1 MVEKIL
7 EVPSIE
13 MSKNKITAVLGPT
26 NTGKTYLAIETMLS
40 FDSGMIGFPLRL
52 LAREVYDKIIEKIS
66 IDKVA
71 LITGE
76 EKIIPANAKYFLCT
90 VESMPINKNLDFV
103 GVDEIQMCADHERGH
118 IFTDRLL
125 NLRGEKLTML
135 MGSNTIRSI
144 INKLGEDTEFINRD
158 RLSKLSYVGHKK
170 ISRINRKTAII
181 AFSTEEVYAIAELV
195 RRQKGGAAI
204 VMGSLSPKTRNAQ
217 VALYQSGDV
226 DFLVAT
232 DAIGMG
238 INMDLEN
245 VFFSNLKK
253 FDGRKLRRLNM
264 SEIGQIAGRAGRY
277 LNDGNF
283 GITGDCKEISAEEV
297 ELLENHKFEE
307 IKMLFWRNSYLNFNN
322 ALSLIKSLE
331 EKPNKNW
338 LRKIHECGDEKL
350 LKYFLKDMDSHN
362 IENNQETLELLWEC
376 CQIPDFVKKT
386 YGNHLEV
393 VSKVFNF
400 LNGKEGKITSD
411 YMRLQLIKLDKLE
424 GNVDSLSNRIANV
437 RTWSYVS
444 NKINWV
450 ENQSYWIE
458 KTKLLEDRLSD
469 RLHEELTKTFIDKRA
484 SVLARGL
491 KQDMEFKTEIMEDDK
506 VIIDDQFIGNLKGL
520 RFEMDLKAGA
530 LETDIKSLKKAARQ
544 TVGPELLK
552 RIQLIIDTGL
562 IDIKNDFKIYWK
574 KFPIAKL
581 VAGKDYL
588 NPDIFLMVDD
598 ILENDDKQRLSEFI
612 EMWIKEKI
620 NYVLKSLIDLRNLKE
635 SNSSIKAL
643 AYQLYENNGVLKREI
658 VTEYLKKLG
667 QDERKILRDLGVK
680 FGRYHIFLF
689 RLLKPEAVSL
699 RILLWKNFN
708 QKDFSLT
715 PPTFGLNF
723 LDDKNIRNKKFML
736 LCGFENFDNYY
747 VRIDIL
753 ERLFVQIINSNPAND
768 KEIKLIPE
776 MLNLLGC
783 NKENFKKLIEKM
795 NYKTIERDRDIYFKY
810 SPKNRIKKNFKKID
824 SSNSPFNILKNLNLN

>member
-1 MVEKIL
+1 MT
-7 EVPSIE
+7 
-13 MSKNKITAVLGPT
+13 KNKITAVLGPT
-26 NTGKTYLAIETMLS
+26 NTGKTFLAIETMLS
-40 FDSGMIGFPLRL
+40 FDTGMIGFPLRL
-52 LAREVYDKIIEKIS
+52 LAREVYDKIIKQVS
-66 IDKVA
+66 IEEVA

-76 EKIIPANAKYFLCT
+76 EKIIPLNAKYFLCT
-90 VESMPINKNLDFV
+90 VESMPINKHLEFV
-103 GVDEIQMCADHERGH
+103 AIDEIQMCADHERGH

-125 NLRGEKLTML
+125 NLRGEKLTMF
-135 MGSNTIRSI
+135 MGSNTIRNI
-144 INKLGEDTEFINRD
+144 INYLGENTEYINRD
-158 RLSKLSYVGHKK
+158 RLSKLSFVGHKK

-217 VALYQSGDV
+217 VELYQSGDV

-238 INMDLEN
+238 INMDLDN
-245 VFFSNLKK
+245 VYFSNLKK
-253 FDGRKLRRLNM
+253 FDGKKLRRLAM

-283 GITGDCKEISAEEV
+283 GITGDCKEITAEEV

-307 IKMLFWRNSYLNFNN
+307 IKILFWRNSNLNFNN

-331 EKPNKNW
+331 QKPNKDW
-338 LRKIHECGDEKL
+338 LRKIHECEDEKV
-350 LKYFLKDMDSHN
+350 LKYFLKNMESHN
-362 IENNQETLELLWEC
+362 IKNNKETLELLWDC

-400 LNGKEGKITSD
+400 LNSKGGKITND
-411 YMRLQLIKLDKLE
+411 FMRLQLMKLDKLE

-444 NKINWV
+444 NKFNWV
-450 ENQSYWIE
+450 ENQEYWIE
-458 KTKLLEDRLSD
+458 KTKLLEDKLSD

-491 KQDMEFKTEIMEDDK
+491 KQDMDFKTEIMEDDK
-506 VIIDDQFIGNLKGL
+506 VIIDEQFIGNLKGL
-520 RFEMDLKAGA
+520 KFEMDLKVGA

-544 TVGPELLK
+544 TVGPELQK
-552 RIQLIIDTGL
+552 RIQLIISTKL
-562 IDIKNDFKIYWK
+562 IELKDDFKIYWK
-574 KFPIAKL
+574 NFPIAKL
-581 VAGKDYL
+581 TAGKDYL
-588 NPDIFLMVDD
+588 NPDIFLIVDD
-598 ILENDDKQRLSEFI
+598 ILENDDKKKLLEFI
-612 EMWIKEKI
+612 EKWIKEKI
-620 NYVLKSLIDLRNLKE
+620 NLVLKSLIDLRNLKE

-643 AYQLYENNGVLKREI
+643 AYQLYENNGVIKREE
-658 VTEYLKKLG
+658 VSEYLKKLG

-680 FGRYHIFLF
+680 FGRYHVFLF
-689 RLLKPEAVSL
+689 KLLKPEAVSL
-699 RILLWKNFN
+699 RTLLWKNFR
-708 QKDFSLT
+708 QKYFELT

-723 LDDKNIRNKKFML
+723 LDDKNKKNKKFML
-736 LCGFENFDNYY
+736 LCGFENFDNYF

-753 ERLFVQIINSNPAND
+753 ERLFMQIINSNPEKNKA
-768 KEIKLIPE
+768 IKLIPE

-783 NKENFKKLIEKM
+783 SKENFKKLIKKM
-795 NYKTIERDRDIYFKY
+795 NYKILEKNNDIYFKY
-810 SPKNRIKKNFKKID
+810 IPKKQVKKAFKKID
-824 SSNSPFNILKNLNLN
+824 ASNSPFKILKNLNLN

>member
-1 MVEKIL
+1 
-7 EVPSIE
+7 

-52 LAREVYDKIIEKIS
+52 LAREVYDKIIKKIS
-66 IDKVA
+66 VDKVA

-76 EKIIPANAKYFLCT
+76 EKIIPPNAKYFLCT

-103 GVDEIQMCADHERGH
+103 GIDEIQMCADHERGH

-135 MGSNTIRSI
+135 MGSKTIKNIVS
-144 INKLGEDTEFINRD
+144 KLDEDTEFINRE
-158 RLSKLSYVGHKK
+158 RLSQLSYVGHKK
-170 ISRINRKTAII
+170 ISRISRKTVII

-217 VALYQSGDV
+217 VQLYQSGDV

-297 ELLENHKFEE
+297 GLLENHKFEE
-307 IKMLFWRNSYLNFNN
+307 IKMLFWRNSNLNFNN

-331 EKPNKNW
+331 EKPNRNW

-350 LKYFLKDMDSHN
+350 LKYFLKDMEGHN
-362 IENNQETLELLWEC
+362 IKDNQETLELLWEC

-393 VSKVFNF
+393 VSKVFSF
-400 LNGKEGKITSD
+400 LNSKESKITND

-450 ENQSYWIE
+450 ESQSYWIE

-491 KQDMEFKTEIMEDDK
+491 KQDMEFKIEIMEDDK
-506 VIIDDQFIGNLKGL
+506 VIINEQFIGDLKAL
-520 RFEMDLKAGA
+520 KFEMDLKAGA

-544 TVGPELLK
+544 TVGPELQK
-552 RIQLIIDTGL
+552 RVQSIIDTRL
-562 IDIKNDFKIYWK
+562 IEIKDNFKIYWK
-574 KFPIAKL
+574 NFPIAKL
-581 VAGKDYL
+581 IPGKNYL
-588 NPDIFLMVDD
+588 NPEIFLIVDD
-598 ILENDDKQRLSEFI
+598 ILENDDKQKLSEFI
-612 EMWIKEKI
+612 ETWIKEKI
-620 NYVLKSLIDLRNLKE
+620 NLVLKSLIDLKNLRE

-643 AYQLYENNGVLKREI
+643 AYQLYENNGVIKREV

-699 RILLWKNFN
+699 RTLLWKNFN
-708 QKDFSLT
+708 QKDFDLT

-723 LDDKNIRNKKFML
+723 LDDKNIKNKNFML
-736 LCGFENFDNYY
+736 LCGFENFGSYY

-753 ERLFVQIINSNPAND
+753 ERLFVQIINSDPEKG
-768 KEIKLIPE
+768 KEIKLVPE

-783 NKENFKKLIEKM
+783 SKENFKKLIEKM
-795 NYKTIERDRDIYFKY
+795 NYKILEKDKDIYFKY
-810 SPKNRIKKNFKKID
+810 SPQKQIKKSFKKI
-824 SSNSPFNILKNLNLN
+824 SSLNNPFKVLKDLTFD